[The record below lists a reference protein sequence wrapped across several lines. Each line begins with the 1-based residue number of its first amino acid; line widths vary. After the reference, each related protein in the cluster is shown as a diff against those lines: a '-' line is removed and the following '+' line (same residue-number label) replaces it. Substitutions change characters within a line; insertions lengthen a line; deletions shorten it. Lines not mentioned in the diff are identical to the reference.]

1 MQISQSDMQH
11 AQISKF
17 KKKAKITII
26 AHRKFK
32 PLAIPRIVKDYHNT
46 KNRLILLD
54 NDGTL
59 VKSN

>member
-1 MQISQSDMQH
+1 MQH